1 MSVRSMRRIITSLGL
16 SAVRWNQKLGAGSGS
31 MGDFRSESPRNRSVI
46 LLWAAGCS
54 ADDPKVHE
62 TITSFSEHAQVVLV
76 IDDLAFQS
84 ASVLGCFV
92 EALPSAS
99 DRGKLTSLDWS
110 HYVSNR
116 IARIR
121 ETWNPDLI
129 VNLGEPVDTFLERFG
144 SSVEPVQSL
153 QTIEDIE
160 RQMRPG

>member
-1 MSVRSMRRIITSLGL
+1 MRQGTKFCTVS
-16 SAVRWNQKLGAGSGS
+16 
-31 MGDFRSESPRNRSVI
+31 
-46 LLWAAGCS
+46 
-54 ADDPKVHE
+54 
-62 TITSFSEHAQVVLV
+62 
-76 IDDLAFQS
+76 
-84 ASVLGCFV
+84 
-92 EALPSAS
+92 
-99 DRGKLTSLDWS
+99 TSLDWS